1 MAAMRVFHRVACIGV
16 AMVAGLPIARASE
29 RPHREPVLVGIA
41 LDVAGSEEV
50 QDAAAMIAEA
60 DAIWRQYGVIVV
72 DASREITRVDV
83 VLKVIIRSSR
93 SGLVASWRT
102 GHIAHAGDGRLG
114 EIVFNNSGRPADAF
128 ALDPDAIA
136 ATIRRTRADVCDVDA
151 CPPAFLKVVMA
162 RALGRVLAHEI
173 GHYLLA
179 LPAHAASGLMR
190 SAFTARELAGLDR
203 QTFALSAA
211 LVPRLRDRLLR
222 LRSERTLLVAPY

>member
-1 MAAMRVFHRVACIGV
+1 MPVMRVFRRVVCIGV
-16 AMVAGLPIARASE
+16 AMVAGLPIAMASE
-29 RPHREPVLVGIA
+29 RPPREPVLVGIA
-41 LDVAGSEEV
+41 LDAAGSEDV
-50 QDAAAMIAEA
+50 QDAVAMIAEA
-60 DAIWRQYGVIVV
+60 DVIWRKYGVIVV

-83 VLKVIIRSSR
+83 VLNVIIRSR
-93 SGLVASWRT
+93 SGLVASRRT

-114 EIVFNNSGRPADAF
+114 EIVFNNSGRPTDAF

-136 ATIRRTRADVCDVDA
+136 ATIRRSPADVCDVDA

-173 GHYLLA
+173 GHYVLA

-190 SAFTARELAGLDR
+190 SAFTGRELAGLDR